1 MDPTQP
7 IFTPNSLAADQNK
20 IRWSTFIFYIWPT
33 HLDSIATPTKKMLH
47 FGTFFSQF
55 DNYRRGGESAE
66 SERVSLLAI
75 GHWLLFNRMD
85 LIIHFLSFFL

>member
-33 HLDSIATPTKKMLH
+33 HLDSIATPTTTKMLQILVLL
-47 FGTFFSQF
+47 SQLG
-55 DNYRRGGESAE
+55 NYSRGGENAE
-66 SERVSLLAI
+66 SERVFPLAI
-75 GHWLLFNRMD
+75 DSCSIEWNW
-85 LIIHFLSFFL
+85 